1 MTRYV
6 SALVIFV
13 HIGHSVVFVLCLYI
27 LLINIFSPCIVGGRK
42 VTFCIGGSFLDIFM
56 ELFWTD
62 L

>member
-13 HIGHSVVFVLCLYI
+13 HIGHSVVSVLCLYI

-42 VTFCIGGSFLDIFM
+42 VTYCIRGSFLDIFW
-56 ELFWTD
+56 EPFWTD

>member
-1 MTRYV
+1 MIRYV
-6 SALVIFV
+6 STLVIFV
-13 HIGHSVVFVLCLYI
+13 HIGHSVVLVLCLYI

-42 VTFCIGGSFLDIFM
+42 VTFCIGGTFLDIFW